1 MIEKSWDPTKPG
13 SKYSLVVAVAK
24 RARQILARKEP
35 LLMEGRKPVTIAL
48 EDISQG
54 KYRVV
59 AKETDTAAEENA
71 ENNSEN

>member
-1 MIEKSWDPTKPG
+1 MIEKSWDPSKPG

-24 RARQILARKEP
+24 RARQILARREP
-35 LLMEGRKPVTIAL
+35 LLLEGRKPVTIAL

-59 AKETDTAAEENA
+59 DKEPDKPAEEGNGDI
-71 ENNSEN
+71 SQD